1 MAVVIWLAL
10 LEGLYVRALR
20 ILRRRGVRVPRRQ
33 LAAWHAAMALWIA
46 GLLSPIDGL
55 GDDGLAFHM
64 LQHLLIA
71 DLAAPLMLVGL
82 RNPVLAFFLPRSVLV
97 PLARRRRL
105 RAFFRTL
112 RRPLVALPVFVIVL
126 YSWHFSIFF
135 EAAVRH
141 PFVHALQHASFIAA
155 GVLVWWPALEPKRRR
170 LRGELWKIGHILA
183 ARFLGMF
190 LGMSFVLI
198 RAPVYAGVYGTG
210 ERALGLSPVHDQQLA
225 GGMMVV
231 LDILLMVFALA
242 FFFARAG
249 QQYDSAAR
257 EADAGRDAAL
267 T

>member
-1 MAVVIWLAL
+1 MAIVLWLAL

-20 ILRRRGVRVPRRQ
+20 ILRRRGVAVPVAQ
-33 LAAWHAAMALWIA
+33 VVAWHGAMALWIA
-46 GLLSPIDGL
+46 GLLSPIDGV

-71 DLAAPLMLVGL
+71 DLAAPLMLIGI
-82 RNPVLAFFLPRSVLV
+82 RNPVLAFFLPRDVLV
-97 PLARRRRL
+97 PLARTRWL
-105 RAFFRTL
+105 RQGFRTI
-112 RRPLVALPVFVIVL
+112 RQPLVALPIYVLVL
-126 YSWHFSIFF
+126 YGWHFGIFF

-141 PFVHALQHASFIAA
+141 PLVHALQHTSFIAI
-155 GVLVWWPALEPKRRR
+155 GVLVWWSVLEPKRRR
-170 LRGELWKIGHILA
+170 LRGELWKIGHILS

-198 RAPVYAGVYGTG
+198 RTPIYTDVYGTG
-210 ERALGLSPVHDQQLA
+210 DRALGLSPIHDQQLA

-249 QQYDSAAR
+249 QQYDTDER
-257 EADAGRDAAL
+257 TADARRGAAL